1 MQIYNLNDYKITKLK
16 NRDGDSNIHVPL
28 FFNGAADVF
37 RELPRAEDY
46 ESLQQVKNAILRIET
61 NS

>member
-1 MQIYNLNDYKITKLK
+1 MFKF
-16 NRDGDSNIHVPL
+16 